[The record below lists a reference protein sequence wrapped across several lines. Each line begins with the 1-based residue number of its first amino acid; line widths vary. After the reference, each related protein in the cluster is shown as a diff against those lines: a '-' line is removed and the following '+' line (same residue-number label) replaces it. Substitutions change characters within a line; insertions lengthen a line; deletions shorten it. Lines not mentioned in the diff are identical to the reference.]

1 MKHQFNIYT
10 TSRIDEPVIQNRLGL
25 LGKLASQAGYETKF
39 FGLTPKSSTFEN
51 SDYKIVSV
59 GHDND
64 SKSDSFIWRFFF
76 ELYISFRLMASSWKS
91 SNECI
96 NFVSVP
102 SLLLLITLPFFKT
115 GKKLIVDIRD
125 ASWLYLINQG
135 GFQKLLG
142 YFFFIFAKLSLRKPE
157 LITTTNAAEYNHI
170 INITKGKEIQ
180 LMTNGISD
188 IRFQELEEISSNQ
201 KNFSKTGSIS
211 FAYIGNIG
219 QAQKLDSFIKLI
231 TKHQLINLKI
241 VGSGSDLR
249 RLKLIFKNF
258 NNIEFVGKIDWNGVK
273 ETYKNTDFLFARIGS
288 NYETAVPSKIYE
300 YISAGRPIIIAA
312 KGIAADFSC
321 QFYGVHIVD
330 PDNIKDLELIIN
342 KIVKSPYRLKISE
355 IKKNRE
361 LIEKM
366 YIRDKSISNFLINL
380 TN

>member
-1 MKHQFNIYT
+1 
-10 TSRIDEPVIQNRLGL
+10 
-25 LGKLASQAGYETKF
+25 
-39 FGLTPKSSTFEN
+39 
-51 SDYKIVSV
+51 
-59 GHDND
+59 
-64 SKSDSFIWRFFF
+64 
-76 ELYISFRLMASSWKS
+76 
-91 SNECI
+91 
-96 NFVSVP
+96 
-102 SLLLLITLPFFKT
+102 
-115 GKKLIVDIRD
+115 
-125 ASWLYLINQG
+125 
-135 GFQKLLG
+135 
-142 YFFFIFAKLSLRKPE
+142 
-157 LITTTNAAEYNHI
+157 
-170 INITKGKEIQ
+170 
-180 LMTNGISD
+180 MTNGISD